1 MIVAKNLRV
10 TSQMSTI
17 AAGTTTAANCFGG
30 LWLEFA
36 PVIRMGGGAVSWG
49 SSKVT
54 SYSRSSAKISEQVA
68 RLEPPPSQHPDRVFW
83 TRKPTAGEH
92 LVIHQ
97 HPKRS

>member
-30 LWLEFA
+30 LWLESA

-54 SYSRSSAKISEQVA
+54 SYSRSSAA
-68 RLEPPPSQHPDRVFW
+68 NRLHVWNRH
-83 TRKPTAGEH
+83 RHNIPTACFG
-92 LVIHQ
+92 LVNPQQVSIL
-97 HPKRS
+97 

>member
-68 RLEPPPSQHPDRVFW
+68 RLERHRHNI
-83 TRKPTAGEH
+83 PTACFG
-92 LVIHQ
+92 LVNPQQVSIL
-97 HPKRS
+97 